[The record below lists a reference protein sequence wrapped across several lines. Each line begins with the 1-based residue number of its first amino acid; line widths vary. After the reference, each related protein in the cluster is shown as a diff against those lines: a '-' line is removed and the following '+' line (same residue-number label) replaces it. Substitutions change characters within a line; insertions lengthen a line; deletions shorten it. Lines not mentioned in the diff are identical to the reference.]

1 MMGFSLFAFVRTAT
15 DLKSGVPLSE
25 AWLIK
30 QGKKNVLVV
39 TMLELAFR

>member
-15 DLKSGVPLSE
+15 ALKSGVPLSE